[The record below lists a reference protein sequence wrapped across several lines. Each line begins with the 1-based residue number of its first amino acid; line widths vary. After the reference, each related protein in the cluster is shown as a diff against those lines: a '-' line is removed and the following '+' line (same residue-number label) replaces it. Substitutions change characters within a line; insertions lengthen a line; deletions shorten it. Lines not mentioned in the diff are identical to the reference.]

1 MNKVVKYSLIGLVG
15 ASFLTG
21 CGGSDPYIDKISS
34 IISKIE
40 SEKSF
45 DSRVNVVNKEE
56 AVSVIDFCIN
66 QKYKDVKK
74 DYSPDS
80 ETGEKIQKL
89 EQWCFVASSIYR
101 NAWIKKYGISIDNIK
116 NK

>member
-1 MNKVVKYSLIGLVG
+1 MNKAVKYSLIGLVG
-15 ASFLTG
+15 ASFLAG

-34 IISKIE
+34 IISKVE

-45 DSRVNVVNKEE
+45 DSGVNVVNKEE
-56 AVSVIDFCIN
+56 AISVIDFCNN

-74 DYSPDS
+74 EHSPDS
-80 ETGEKIQKL
+80 ETGKKIQEL
-89 EQWCFVASSIYR
+89 EQWCFVASSIYER
-101 NAWIKKYGISIDNIK
+101 AWVKKYGISIDNIR

>member
-1 MNKVVKYSLIGLVG
+1 
-15 ASFLTG
+15 
-21 CGGSDPYIDKISS
+21 GGSDPYIDKISS
-34 IISKIE
+34 IISKVE

-45 DSRVNVVNKEE
+45 DSGVNAVNKEE

-74 DYSPDS
+74 DYSPS
-80 ETGEKIQKL
+80 ETGKKIQKL
-89 EQWCFVASSIYR
+89 EQWCFVASSNYR